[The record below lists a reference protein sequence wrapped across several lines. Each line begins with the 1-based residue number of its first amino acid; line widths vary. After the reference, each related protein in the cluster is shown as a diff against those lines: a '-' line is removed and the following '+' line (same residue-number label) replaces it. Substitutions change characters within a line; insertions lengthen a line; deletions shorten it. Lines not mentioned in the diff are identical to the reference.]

1 MMTMPDVLTDLAAA
15 KINLFLRVLGQRAD
29 GYHRLDSLVGFAEIG
44 DRLSVAAA
52 EGLSLTVTGPFANAL
67 RGTPPEQN
75 LAFRAAEAVRLAAGR
90 PDLGAALTLEKHL
103 PIASGIGGGS
113 ADAAAALRL
122 LPRLWGLD
130 PDSLPLAE
138 IAAQLGADVPMC
150 LASKSA
156 RVSGA
161 GELIEPITLPR
172 IAAVLVN
179 PGVPVETK
187 AAFAAREGEF
197 SLPLLALP
205 PLTTVDDLA
214 ELVQRG
220 GNDLTRPALTL
231 APVIADVL
239 KALRAA
245 PNCRAA
251 ALSGSGATCFGLFPT
266 RDARTEA
273 AARIKTA
280 HPDWWV
286 AGTWIGGTG

>member
-1 MMTMPDVLTDLAAA
+1 MVMPDILTDLAPA
-15 KINLFLRVLGQRAD
+15 KINLTLRVLGQLAD

-44 DRLSVAAA
+44 DRLTVAA
-52 EGLSLTVTGPFANAL
+52 GTSLSLTVTGPFASAL
-67 RGTPPEQN
+67 RGTPPDQN
-75 LAFRAAEAVRLAAGR
+75 LAFRAADALRIAVGR
-90 PDLGAALTLEKHL
+90 PELGATLTLEKHL

-130 PDSLPLAE
+130 PATLPLAG
-138 IAAQLGADVPMC
+138 IAARLGADVPMC
-150 LASKSA
+150 LLGKSA
-156 RVSGA
+156 RVA
-161 GELIEPITLPR
+161 GVGDVIDPVPLPR
-172 IAAVLVN
+172 VAAVLVN

-205 PLTTVDDLA
+205 PLQGVDDLA
-214 ELVQRG
+214 DLVQRG

-286 AGTWIGGTG
+286 AGTWIGGAG